1 MIQSHIEKDP
11 LITTKS
17 YLVIVEQTPSVDDD
31 DIVNSLAGALTW
43 MEGVGEADVI
53 GMGNYTS
60 PESSEV

>member
-11 LITTKS
+11 VITTKS

-53 GMGNYTS
+53 ANGEFN
-60 PESSEV
+60 SEVAGTK